1 MLQKGSAEIQSH
13 SGGTTMFRLP
23 TSPFAGR
30 LALLV
35 SLAVLSLVSPS
46 PLLAQNMASSASI
59 SGMVND
65 PQGARVAGASLTLSS
80 QDQGITR
87 KFTTTSTGTYSFSLL
102 PPATYTLKIAASG
115 FAPFEQ
121 DGVVLAVDQA
131 AELNPTLV
139 VGNASSQVVVSGETP
154 LLTTDTPD
162 VGDEITGKQ
171 MLEMPLNFR
180 SSLALVFLDSQ
191 NRWFDQGALG
201 NTVDTADQDYSLMAV
216 GGQIFAGNSFLL
228 DGSWNGMMAYNG
240 VMYVPSIDTVQ
251 EFKMSTNTFSAQ
263 YAMSEGNVISVVTK
277 GGTEQFHGDMYEF
290 LRNYALDANF
300 IFNKIAGAPRTATR
314 MNQFGATEGG
324 PLYIPGLMPRTHKT
338 FFFGGYE
345 GLRLGAVSQM
355 TSTVPDSTM
364 VAGNLSEFLGQPS
377 GTDAL
382 CRPINQG
389 QIYNPFTTRAVVATC
404 ATANNTVGQT
414 VEIRDP
420 VPGNNIA
427 GVSGLED
434 AAAKKIVTY
443 FPGPTNSNTQAQ
455 GLNFFADA
463 SVPTTSNEMTVRID
477 QNLTDNSRFYARYSR
492 KWEAKVQSA
501 ALFGA
506 SNPAGPGQTNPN
518 NRYNVASGYS
528 QVLSPTLTLS
538 VNFGYNRFV
547 EGNVGQGSGFDLTT
561 LGLPGS
567 LTAASPF
574 FPIVNVQGF
583 AELGNATTE
592 ATALDEGTIS
602 ADVVK
607 VKGNHTFTFGYM
619 GILSMVLGG
628 APIHTTFNYTSAF
641 SAGPNPSNPTSG
653 TGNAFGSF
661 LMGATSSGSTGIAQY
676 PALSKHYFGWYL
688 QDDWKATKSLT
699 LNLGLR
705 YDIQL
710 APTERHN
717 RQAYFMPNQVNP
729 ISSFASGG
737 PYYGQLVYNTP
748 GNRYFYQNSYTN
760 FSPRFGF
767 SYLAT
772 KKLVARGGG
781 ALFFP
786 DEWAGDPTM
795 PGYAQTTSMVSS
807 LNGGLNPSS
816 TLSNPFPQGILPVIG
831 SSQGG
836 LTDVGQNLST
846 SVFKRPSSYVEQWM
860 FGLEYSLTA
869 RDVIEADYVGSHAL
883 KFVVSGLNIN
893 QLPPADLALG
903 STALTA
909 ATTNPFFGLSP
920 VAGSGCGLA
929 GATVPSYQ
937 LMLPMPEF
945 CDTVTNA
952 KENVAFSFYDALDV
966 KYRHRLSNDLTIL
979 GTYTRGKALD
989 DTVGG
994 STFYAFYGQVVRNN
1008 YNLAQEKSV
1017 AYADQPNGAVVSY
1030 IYSLPVG
1037 RGNLIGQNW
1046 GRVTDGL
1053 FGGWQVAG
1061 DTSFREGLP
1070 MGISANLNP
1079 GSVYGGGQH
1088 ALVVGNPTVPGNVSA
1103 NSGCSG
1109 PTKLRNITHWYNPCA
1124 FEAAPAGTFGNAP
1137 RYFSNLRTAPYY
1149 DSDISLS
1156 KWTNLSDS
1164 LRMQFRAEFF
1174 NAFNHVN
1181 LGPSTNTTP
1190 GTGSVGSIIYADIAR
1205 QIQFA
1210 AKFYW

>member
-1 MLQKGSAEIQSH
+1 MVGNSS
-13 SGGTTMFRLP
+13 
-23 TSPFAGR
+23 SPFIGR
-30 LALLV
+30 LALL
-35 SLAVLSLVSPS
+35 LAFAVLALVYSSSSLS
-46 PLLAQNMASSASI
+46 AQNMASTASL
-59 SGMVND
+59 SGIVTD
-65 PQGARVAGASLTLSS
+65 PQGARVTGATLTLSS

-102 PPATYTLKIAASG
+102 PPATYTLKIAITG

-121 DGVVLAVDQA
+121 DGIVLAVDQA
-131 AELNPTLV
+131 AELNPILA
-139 VGNASSQVVVSGETP
+139 VGNASSQVVVSSEAP

-162 VGDEITGKQ
+162 IGDEITGKQ

-216 GGQIFAGNSFLL
+216 GGQVFAANSFLL
-228 DGSWNGMMAYNG
+228 DGSDNGMMAYNG

-290 LRNYALDANF
+290 LRNYALDANL
-300 IFNKIAGAPRTATR
+300 IFNKIAGAARTATR

-324 PLYIPGLMPRTHKT
+324 PLYIPGLMHRTHKT

-345 GLRLGAVSQM
+345 GLRLGAVSELQ
-355 TSTVPDSTM
+355 STVPDSSM
-364 VAGNLSEFLGQPS
+364 VAGNLSEFLGAQQ

-382 CRPINQG
+382 CRPIYSG
-389 QIYNPFTTRAVVATC
+389 QIYNPFTTRAVTATC

-420 VPGNNIA
+420 VPNNNIA
-427 GVSGLED
+427 AMAGLED

-443 FPGPTNSNTQAQ
+443 FPGSTNSNTVAA
-455 GLNFFADA
+455 GNNFFADA
-463 SVPTTSNEMTVRID
+463 SVPTTSNEMNVRID
-477 QNLTDNSRFYARYSR
+477 QNLTNNSRFYARYSR

-501 ALFGA
+501 PLFGA
-506 SNPAGPGQTNPN
+506 SDPAGPGQVNPN

-538 VNFGYNRFV
+538 ANFGYNRFV
-547 EGNVGQGSGFDLTT
+547 EGNVGQGAGFDLTT

-567 LTAASPF
+567 LTTASPF
-574 FPIVNVQGF
+574 FPIVAISGF
-583 AELGNATTE
+583 AELGNAITE

-607 VKGNHTFTFGYM
+607 VKGNHTFTFGNM
-619 GILSMVLGG
+619 EILSMVLGG
-628 APIHTTFNYTSAF
+628 APIHTTFNFTSAF
-641 SAGPNPSNPTSG
+641 SAGPNPSTPTSQ

-661 LMGATSSGSTGIAQY
+661 LMGAVAASGGGAPTASQTGFAQY

-688 QDDWKATKSLT
+688 QDDWKATKNLT
-699 LNLGLR
+699 LNLGIR

-717 RQAYFMPNQVNP
+717 RQAYFEPNQVNP
-729 ISSFASGG
+729 ISSFAGGG

-760 FSPRFGF
+760 FSPRLGF
-767 SYLAT
+767 SYMPT
-772 KKLVARGGG
+772 KKFVVRGGG

-795 PGYAQTTSMVSS
+795 PGYTQTTSLVSS

-816 TLSNPFPQGILPVIG
+816 TLSNPFPQGILPIIG
-831 SSQGG
+831 NTQGG

-860 FGLEYSLTA
+860 LGLEYSLTP
-869 RDVIEADYVGSHAL
+869 RDLIEADYVGSHAL

-893 QLPPADLALG
+893 QLPPAELALG
-903 STALTA
+903 SSALTA
-909 ATTNPFFGLSP
+909 AKTNPFFGLSP

-929 GATVPSYQ
+929 NATVPAYQ

-945 CDTVTNA
+945 CDSVTNA
-952 KENVAFSFYDALDV
+952 KDNIAFSFYDALDV
-966 KYRHRLSNDLTIL
+966 KYQHRLSNNLTIL

-994 STFYAFYGQVVRNN
+994 STFYAFYGETVRNN

-1030 IYSLPVG
+1030 IYLLPFG
-1037 RGNLIGQNW
+1037 RGKWIGSNW
-1046 GRVTDGL
+1046 GKGTDAA

-1070 MGISANLNP
+1070 MGISANLNA

-1088 ALVVGNPTVPGNVSA
+1088 ALVVGNPTVPGPVSA
-1103 NSGCSG
+1103 NPNCSA
-1109 PTKLRNITHWYNPCA
+1109 PTQLRNITHWYNPCA

-1137 RYFSNLRTAPYY
+1137 RYFSNLRTPPYY

-1181 LGPSTNTTP
+1181 LGPPTNTTP
-1190 GTGSVGSIIYADIAR
+1190 GTPSVGSIVYADIAR

>member
-1 MLQKGSAEIQSH
+1 VSK
-13 SGGTTMFRLP
+13 MFPSRFILH
-23 TSPFAGR
+23 
-30 LALLV
+30 
-35 SLAVLSLVSPS
+35 LAVMAGVAALFLVQLSN
-46 PLLAQNMASSASI
+46 PLFAQNRASTASI
-59 SGMVND
+59 SGTVSD
-65 PQGARVAGASLTLSS
+65 PQGARVTGAVLTLSS
-80 QDQGITR
+80 QDQGISR
-87 KFTTTSTGTYSFSLL
+87 AFTTTSTGTYSFSLL
-102 PPATYTLKIAASG
+102 PPATYTLKITVAG

-121 DGVVLAVDQA
+121 DGIVLAVGQA
-131 AELNPTLV
+131 VELNLSLT
-139 VGNASSQVVVSGETP
+139 VGNASQQVVVSSEAP

-162 VGDEITGKQ
+162 VGDEISGKQ

-180 SSLALVFLDSQ
+180 SSLALIFLDSQ

-216 GGQIFAGNSFLL
+216 GGQLFAANSFLL

-263 YAMSEGNVISVVTK
+263 YAMSQGNVISVVTK

-290 LRNYALDANF
+290 LRNYALDSNL

-314 MNQFGATEGG
+314 MNQFGVTEGG
-324 PLYIPGLMPRTHKT
+324 PLYIPGLMHRTRKT

-345 GLRLGAVSQM
+345 GLRLGAVSQL

-364 VAGNLSEFLGQPS
+364 VNGNLSEFLGAQT

-382 CRPINQG
+382 CRPILAG
-389 QIYNPFTTRAVVATC
+389 QIYNPFSTRSVIATC
-404 ATANNTVGQT
+404 ATANNAAGQT
-414 VEIRDP
+414 VQIRDP

-427 GVSGLED
+427 GVAGLED

-443 FPGPTNSNTQAQ
+443 FPGPTNSNTVRQ
-455 GLNFFADA
+455 GNNFFADA

-477 QNLTDNSRFYARYSR
+477 QHLTDNSSFYARYSR

-501 ALFGA
+501 PLFGA
-506 SNPAGPGQTNPN
+506 ANPAGPGQTNPN
-518 NRYNVASGYS
+518 NRYSVASGYS

-538 VNFGYNRFV
+538 INFGYNRWV

-567 LTAASPF
+567 LTKTSPF

-583 AELGNATTE
+583 VPLGNATTE

-602 ADVVK
+602 ADLVK
-607 VKGNHTFTFGYM
+607 VKGNHTLSFGTM
-619 GILSMVLGG
+619 EILSMVLGG
-628 APIHTTFNYTSAF
+628 APIHTTFNFTSAF
-641 SAGPNPSNPTSG
+641 SAGPDPQHATSG

-661 LMGATSSGSTGIAQY
+661 LMGASSSGTTGFAQY
-676 PALSKHYFGWYL
+676 PALSKHYFSGYL
-688 QDDWKATKSLT
+688 QDDWKATRSLT
-699 LNLGLR
+699 LNLGMR

-717 RQAYFMPNQVNP
+717 RMAYFMPNQVNP
-729 ISSFASGG
+729 ISSFAGGG
-737 PYYGQLVYNTP
+737 PYYGQLVFNTP

-767 SYLAT
+767 SYMAT

-786 DEWAGDPTM
+786 DQWAGDPTM
-795 PGYAQTTSMVSS
+795 PGYTQVTSLVSS

-831 SSQGG
+831 SAQGG
-836 LTDVGQNLST
+836 LTSVGQTLTT

-860 FGLEYSLTA
+860 FGLEYSLTP

-883 KFVVSGLNIN
+883 KFVTLGLNIN
-893 QLPPADLALG
+893 QLPPQNLGLG
-903 STALTA
+903 SSALTA
-909 ATTNPFFGLSP
+909 QVANPFSGLAP
-920 VAGSGCGLA
+920 VTGSSCGLA
-929 GATVPSYQ
+929 GATVPAFQ
-937 LMLPMPEF
+937 LMLPMPQF
-945 CDTVTNA
+945 CDNVQNA
-952 KENVAFSFYDALDV
+952 KANAAFAFYDALDV
-966 KYRHRLSNDLTIL
+966 KYQHRLSNDLTIL

-989 DTVGG
+989 DTIGG
-994 STFYAFYGQVVRNN
+994 SGFYAFYGEVVRNN

-1017 AYADQPNGAVVSY
+1017 AYADQPTGAVVSY
-1030 IYSLPVG
+1030 IYGLPVG
-1037 RGNLIGQNW
+1037 TGKTIGSNW
-1046 GRVTDGL
+1046 GKKTNAA

-1070 MGISANLNP
+1070 IGISANLNAS
-1079 GSVYGGGQH
+1079 SVYGGAQH
-1088 ALVVGNPTVPGNVSA
+1088 AVVVGNPNVPGPIAA
-1103 NSGCSG
+1103 NSNCNA
-1109 PTKLRNITHWYNPCA
+1109 PTQLRNITHWYNPCA
-1124 FEAAPAGTFGNAP
+1124 FVAAPAGTFGNAP
-1137 RYFSNLRTAPYY
+1137 RYFSNLRTPPYY

-1156 KWTNLSDS
+1156 KWTNIGDS
-1164 LRMQFRAEFF
+1164 VRMQFRAEFF

-1181 LGPSTNTTP
+1181 LGPPTSTTP
-1190 GTGSVGSIIYADIAR
+1190 GTASAGSIVFADIPR

>member
-1 MLQKGSAEIQSH
+1 MRRLFSIPFVLQA
-13 SGGTTMFRLP
+13 
-23 TSPFAGR
+23 
-30 LALLV
+30 ALL
-35 SLAVLSLVSPS
+35 LGALSFLVQLSSP
-46 PLLAQNMASSASI
+46 AFGQNMASAASV
-59 SGMVND
+59 SGTVTD
-65 PQGARVAGASLTLSS
+65 LQGGRVSNAALTLTNTERA
-80 QDQGITR
+80 ITR
-87 KFTTTSTGTYSFSLL
+87 TFTTDASGTFSFSLL
-102 PPATYTLKIAASG
+102 PAATYSLQVVAPG
-115 FAPFEQ
+115 FAELQ
-121 DGVVLAVDQA
+121 QNGIVLDVGQA
-131 AELNPTLV
+131 AVLNLSLRVAT
-139 VGNASSQVVVSGETP
+139 ASEKVVVSGEAP

-162 VGDEITGKQ
+162 IGDEVSGKQ

-180 SSLALVFLDSQ
+180 SSLALIFLDSQ

-201 NTVDTADQDYSLMAV
+201 NSVDTADQDYSLMAV
-216 GGQIFAGNSFLL
+216 GGQLFGANSFLL

-263 YAMSEGNVISVVTK
+263 YAMSEGNAISVVTK

-290 LRNYALDANF
+290 LRNYALDANL
-300 IFNKIAGAPRTATR
+300 IFNKIAGAPRTPTR

-324 PLYIPGLMPRTHKT
+324 PLYIPGLMHRTHKT

-345 GLRLGAVSQM
+345 GLRLGAVSQL
-355 TSTVPDSTM
+355 TSTVPDTAMAS
-364 VAGNLSEFLGQPS
+364 GNLSEFLGPQLTGAS

-382 CRPINQG
+382 CRPVYQG
-389 QIYNPFTTRAVVATC
+389 QIYNPFTTRSVVSTCSTATS
-404 ATANNTVGQT
+404 TAGQT

-427 GVSGLED
+427 AVTGLED
-434 AAAKKIVTY
+434 AAAKKIVSY
-443 FPGPTNSNTQAQ
+443 FPGATNSNSVAT
-455 GLNFFADA
+455 GNNFFADA

-501 ALFGA
+501 PLFGA

-538 VNFGYNRFV
+538 TNFGYNRFV

-567 LTAASPF
+567 LTTASPF
-574 FPIVNVQGF
+574 FPIVNISGF

-607 VKGNHTFTFGYM
+607 VKGNHSFSFGFM

-628 APIHTTFNYTSAF
+628 APIHTTFNFTSAF
-641 SAGPNPSNPTSG
+641 SAGPNPQTPTSG
-653 TGNAFGSF
+653 TTAGDAFASF
-661 LMGATSSGSTGIAQY
+661 LMGAVAPSGSAGNSATGVAQY
-676 PALSKHYFGWYL
+676 PALSKHYLGWYL
-688 QDDWKATKSLT
+688 QDDWKAMKNLT
-699 LNLGLR
+699 LNFGIR

-729 ISSFASGG
+729 ISSFATGG
-737 PYYGQLVYNTP
+737 PYYGQLVYNTS

-767 SYLAT
+767 AYQPTKQLA
-772 KKLVARGGG
+772 VRGGA

-795 PGYAQTTSMVSS
+795 PGYAQTTTLVSS

-816 TLSNPFPQGILPVIG
+816 TLSNPFPQGILPIIG
-831 SSQGG
+831 NTEGG
-836 LTDVGQNLST
+836 LTDVGQTVST

-860 FGLEYSLTA
+860 LGLEYSLSP

-883 KFVVSGLNIN
+883 KFVVSGLNLN

-909 ATTNPFFGLSP
+909 QVPNPFYNLAP

-929 GATVPSYQ
+929 NATVPAYQ
-937 LMLPMPEF
+937 FMLPMPEF
-945 CDTVTNA
+945 CDSVTKA
-952 KENVAFSFYDALDV
+952 KDNTAFAFYDALDV
-966 KYRHRLSNDLTIL
+966 KYQHRLSNDLTIL

-989 DTVGG
+989 DTIGG
-994 STFYAFYGQVVRNN
+994 STFYAFYGETVRNN
-1008 YNLAQEKSV
+1008 YDLAQEKSV

-1030 IYSLPVG
+1030 IYSLPLG
-1037 RGNLIGQNW
+1037 RGKLIGSNW
-1046 GRVTDGL
+1046 GKGTEAA

-1079 GSVYGGGQH
+1079 GSVYGGAQH
-1088 ALVVGNPTVPGNVSA
+1088 ALVVGNPKVPGPVSA
-1103 NSGCSG
+1103 NSNCNA

-1137 RYFSNLRTAPYY
+1137 RYFSNVRTPPYY

-1181 LGPSTNTTP
+1181 LGPPTSTTP
-1190 GTGSVGSIIYADIAR
+1190 GTGSAGSIVYADIAR
-1205 QIQFA
+1205 QIQVA

>member
-1 MLQKGSAEIQSH
+1 VRNFSSSRSVLH
-13 SGGTTMFRLP
+13 V
-23 TSPFAGR
+23 
-30 LALLV
+30 ALLLGAV
-35 SLAVLSLVSPS
+35 ALLAQLPSLLV
-46 PLLAQNMASSASI
+46 AQNMASATSI
-59 SGMVND
+59 SGIVTD
-65 PQGARVAGASLTLSS
+65 PQGSRVANASLTLSN
-80 QDQGITR
+80 QERAITR
-87 KFTTTSTGTYSFSLL
+87 IFKTDATGTFSFSLL
-102 PPATYTLKIAASG
+102 PAATYSLKIDATG
-115 FAPFEQ
+115 FAELQ
-121 DGVVLAVDQA
+121 QNGIVLAVGQSV
-131 AELNPTLV
+131 ELNPSLSLAT
-139 VGNASSQVVVSGETP
+139 ASEKVVVSSEAP

-162 VGDEITGKQ
+162 IGDEVSGKQ

-180 SSLALVFLDSQ
+180 SSLALIFLDSQ

-201 NTVDTADQDYSLMAV
+201 NSVDTADQDYSLMAV
-216 GGQIFAGNSFLL
+216 GGQLFGANSFLL

-263 YAMSEGNVISVVTK
+263 YAMSEGNAISVVTK
-277 GGTEQFHGDMYEF
+277 GGTEQFHGDTYEF
-290 LRNYALDANF
+290 LRNYALDSNL

-324 PLYIPGLMPRTHKT
+324 PLYIPGLMHRTHKM

-345 GLRLGAVSQM
+345 GLRLGAVSQL
-355 TSTVPDSTM
+355 TSTVPDSGM
-364 VAGNLSEFLGQPS
+364 VAGNLSEFLGAQLPGAS

-382 CRPINQG
+382 CRPVYQG
-389 QIYNPFTTRAVVATC
+389 QIYNPFSTRSVVSTC
-404 ATANNTVGQT
+404 STANSTAGQT

-427 GVSGLED
+427 AVAGLED

-443 FPGPTNSNTQAQ
+443 FPSPSNSNSPVQ
-455 GLNFFADA
+455 GNNFFADA
-463 SVPTTSNEMTVRID
+463 SVPTTSNEMSVRID
-477 QNLTDNSRFYARYSR
+477 QNLTENSRFYARYSR

-501 ALFGA
+501 PLFGA

-538 VNFGYNRFV
+538 LNFGYNRFV
-547 EGNVGQGSGFDLTT
+547 EGNVGQGSGFQLQT
-561 LGLPGS
+561 LGLPAS
-567 LTAASPF
+567 LTTASPF
-574 FPIVNVQGF
+574 FPIVNVSGF

-607 VKGNHTFTFGYM
+607 VKGNHTFSFGYM

-628 APIHTTFNYTSAF
+628 APIHTTFNFTSAF

-653 TGNAFGSF
+653 TGNAFASF
-661 LMGATSSGSTGIAQY
+661 LMGSVGANSSTGVAQY

-688 QDDWKATKSLT
+688 QDDWKATKNLT
-699 LNLGLR
+699 LNLGVR

-717 RQAYFMPNQVNP
+717 RQAYFVPNQVNP

-760 FSPRFGF
+760 FSPRLGF
-767 SYLAT
+767 SYMAT
-772 KKLVARGGG
+772 KKLAARGGF

-795 PGYAQTTSMVSS
+795 PGYAQTTTLVSS

-816 TLSNPFPQGILPVIG
+816 TLSNPFPQGILPIIG
-831 SSQGG
+831 NTQGG
-836 LTDVGQNLST
+836 LTDVGQTLST

-860 FGLEYSLTA
+860 FGLEYSLTP

-883 KFVVSGLNIN
+883 KFVISGLNLN
-893 QLPPADLALG
+893 QLPPGDLALG
-903 STALTA
+903 SSALTA
-909 ATTNPFFGLSP
+909 AVPNPFFGLGP

-929 GATVPSYQ
+929 GATVPAYQ

-945 CDTVTNA
+945 CDSVTNA
-952 KENVAFSFYDALDV
+952 KDNTAFAFYDALDV
-966 KYRHRLSNDLTIL
+966 KYQHRLSNDLTIM
-979 GTYTRGKALD
+979 GTYTHAKALD
-989 DTVGG
+989 DTIGG
-994 STFYAFYGQVVRNN
+994 STFYAFYGETVRNN

-1017 AYADQPNGAVVSY
+1017 AYADTPNAAVVSY

-1037 RGNLIGQNW
+1037 RGKLIGSNW
-1046 GRVTDGL
+1046 GKKTDAA

-1061 DTSFREGLP
+1061 DTTFDEGEP

-1088 ALVVGNPTVPGNVSA
+1088 ALVVGNPTVPGPVAANPSCSA
-1103 NSGCSG
+1103 

-1137 RYFSNLRTAPYY
+1137 RYFSNLRRPPYY

-1181 LGPSTNTTP
+1181 LGPPTNTTP
-1190 GTGSVGSIIYADIAR
+1190 GTGSAGSIVYADIAR

>member
-1 MLQKGSAEIQSH
+1 MHRFFPSRPVLH
-13 SGGTTMFRLP
+13 V
-23 TSPFAGR
+23 
-30 LALLV
+30 ALLFV
-35 SLAVLSLVSPS
+35 AAAFLAQLTH
-46 PLLAQNMASSASI
+46 PLFSQNMASTASV
-59 SGMVND
+59 SGIVTD
-65 PQGARVAGASLTLSS
+65 PQGARVTGAALTLSS

-102 PPATYTLKIAASG
+102 PPATYTLKIVVSG

-121 DGVVLAVDQA
+121 DGIVLAVDQA
-131 AELNPTLV
+131 VELNPTLT
-139 VGNASSQVVVSGETP
+139 VGSATSQVVVSSEAP

-162 VGDEITGKQ
+162 LGDEVTGKQ

-201 NTVDTADQDYSLMAV
+201 NTTDTADQDYSLMAV
-216 GGQIFAGNSFLL
+216 GGQLFASNSFLL
-228 DGSWNGMMAYNG
+228 DGTWNGMIAYNG

-290 LRNYALDANF
+290 LRNYALDANL
-300 IFNKIAGAPRTATR
+300 IFNKISNQPRPATR

-324 PLYIPGLMPRTHKT
+324 PLYIPGLMHRSHKM

-345 GLRLGAVSQM
+345 GLRLGAVSSLN
-355 TSTVPDSTM
+355 TTVPTSGM
-364 VAGNLSEFLGQPS
+364 VAGNLSPFLGAQLS
-377 GTDAL
+377 GSSGIDAL
-382 CRPINQG
+382 CRPIYAG
-389 QIYNPFTTRAVVATC
+389 QIYNPFSTRSVVATC
-404 ATANNTVGQT
+404 ATANNTAGQT
-414 VEIRDP
+414 VQIRDP

-427 GVSGLED
+427 AVSGLED
-434 AAAKKIVTY
+434 PVAKAMVAY
-443 FPGPTNSNTQAQ
+443 FPAPTNSS
-455 GLNFFADA
+455 LSSNFFADA
-463 SVPTTSNEMTVRID
+463 SVPTTSNEMNVRID
-477 QNLTDNSRFYARYSR
+477 QHPTDSSSFYARYSR
-492 KWEAKVQSA
+492 KWEQKAASA
-501 ALFGA
+501 PFFGA
-506 SNPAGPGQTNPN
+506 SNPAGPGQVNPN
-518 NRYNVASGYS
+518 NRYSVASGYS

-538 VNFGYNRFV
+538 VNFGYNRWV
-547 EGNVGQGSGFDLTT
+547 EGNVGQGAGFDVTK

-567 LTAASPF
+567 LTTASPF
-574 FPIVNVQGF
+574 FPLVNISGYVS
-583 AELGNATTE
+583 LGNATTE

-619 GILSMVLGG
+619 GILGMVLGG
-628 APIHTTFNYTSAF
+628 APAHTTFGFTSAF
-641 SAGPNPSNPTSG
+641 SAGPNPQSPTAG

-661 LMGATSSGSTGIAQY
+661 LMGAAASGSTGIYQY
-676 PALSKHYFGWYL
+676 PALSKHYSGWYL

-699 LNLGLR
+699 LNLGMR
-705 YDIQL
+705 YDFQL

-717 RQAYFMPNQVNP
+717 RQAYFQPNQVNP

-737 PYYGQLVYNTP
+737 PYYGQLVYNSP
-748 GNRYFYQNSYTN
+748 GNRGFYQNSFTN

-767 SYLAT
+767 SYMAT
-772 KKLVARGGG
+772 KKLVVRGGG

-795 PGYAQTTSMVSS
+795 PGYAQTTSLVSS

-816 TLSNPFPQGILPVIG
+816 TLSNPFPQGILPDIG
-831 SSQGG
+831 NTQGG

-846 SVFKRPSSYVEQWM
+846 GFFPRPMSYVEQWM
-860 FGLEYSLTA
+860 FGLQYSLTP
-869 RDVIEADYVGSHAL
+869 RDMIEADYVGSHAL
-883 KFVVSGLNIN
+883 KFVISGLNVN

-903 STALTA
+903 SSALTA
-909 ATTNPFFGLSP
+909 ATTNPFFGLGP
-920 VAGSGCGLA
+920 VQGSGCGLA
-929 GATVPSYQ
+929 GATVPAFQ

-952 KENVAFSFYDALDV
+952 KDDIAFSFYDALNV
-966 KYRHRLSNDLTIL
+966 KYQHRLSNNLTIL

-989 DTVGG
+989 DTIGG
-994 STFYAFYGQVVRNN
+994 SAFEVFYSEVVRNN

-1017 AYADQPNGAVVSY
+1017 AYADTPNAAVVSY

-1037 RGNLIGQNW
+1037 RGKSIGQNW
-1046 GRVTDGL
+1046 GKKTDAA

-1061 DTSFREGLP
+1061 DTTFDEGEP
-1070 MGISANLNP
+1070 MGINGNLNSA
-1079 GSVYGGGQH
+1079 SVYGGGQH
-1088 ALVVGNPTVPGNVSA
+1088 AVVVGNPTVPGPVSA
-1103 NSGCSG
+1103 NPTCTA
-1109 PTKLRNITHWYNPCA
+1109 PTKLRNITDWYNPCA
-1124 FEAAPAGTFGNAP
+1124 FEAAAPGTFGNAP
-1137 RYFSNLRTAPYY
+1137 RYFSNLRRPPYY

-1156 KWTNLSDS
+1156 KWTNLTDS

-1181 LGPSTNTTP
+1181 LGPPTNVTV
-1190 GTGSVGSIIYADIAR
+1190 GTGSAGSIVYADIAR

>member
-1 MLQKGSAEIQSH
+1 MVR
-13 SGGTTMFRLP
+13 RLIR
-23 TSPFAGR
+23 SPFTGR
-30 LALLV
+30 FPLFLGVAALFVAYGL
-35 SLAVLSLVSPS
+35 S
-46 PLLAQNMASSASI
+46 PLAGQNLASTASV
-59 SGMVND
+59 SGIVTD

-80 QDQGITR
+80 QDQAITR
-87 KFTTTSTGTYSFSLL
+87 QFTTTSTGTYAFSLL
-102 PPATYTLKIAASG
+102 PPATYTLKIVVSG
-115 FAPFEQ
+115 FTPFEQ
-121 DGVVLAVDQA
+121 DGIVLAVGQA
-131 AELNPTLV
+131 AELNPTLT
-139 VGNASSQVVVSGETP
+139 VGNTSQQVVVSGEAP

-162 VGDEITGKQ
+162 VGDEVSGKQ

-216 GGQIFAGNSFLL
+216 GGQLFAANSFLL

-277 GGTEQFHGDMYEF
+277 GGTEQFHGDLYEF
-290 LRNYALDANF
+290 LRNYALDSNF
-300 IFNKIAGAPRTATR
+300 IFNKIAGVARTPTR

-324 PLYIPGLMPRTHKT
+324 PLYIPGLMHRTHKT

-345 GLRLGAVSQM
+345 GLRLGAVSQL
-355 TSTVPDSTM
+355 TSTVPDSGM
-364 VAGNLSEFLGQPS
+364 VAGNLSEYLGALLPNL
-377 GTDAL
+377 DAL
-382 CRPINQG
+382 CRPIYTG
-389 QIYNPFTTRAVVATC
+389 QIYNPFSTRSVVATC

-420 VPGNNIA
+420 VPNNNIA

-434 AAAKKIVTY
+434 PAAKDIVTY
-443 FPGPTNSNTQAQ
+443 FPGPTNSKTPAQ
-455 GLNFFADA
+455 GNNFFADA
-463 SVPTTSNEMTVRID
+463 SVPTTSNEMNVRID
-477 QNLTDNSRFYARYSR
+477 QILTDNSRFYARYSR

-501 ALFGA
+501 PLFGA

-538 VNFGYNRFV
+538 LNFGYNRFV
-547 EGNVGQGSGFDLTT
+547 EGNVGQGAGFDLTK

-567 LTAASPF
+567 LTTASPF
-574 FPIVNVQGF
+574 FPIVNISGF

-607 VKGNHTFTFGYM
+607 VKGNHTFSFGYM

-628 APIHTTFNYTSAF
+628 APVHTTFNFTSAF
-641 SAGPNPSNPTSG
+641 SAGPNPSNPTPG

-661 LMGATSSGSTGIAQY
+661 LMGAVAPSGGAPSSSSTGVAQY

-688 QDDWKATKSLT
+688 QDDWKATKNLT
-699 LNLGLR
+699 LNLGMR

-717 RQAYFMPNQVNP
+717 RQAYFLPNQVNP
-729 ISSFASGG
+729 ISSFAGGG

-760 FSPRFGF
+760 FSPRLGF
-767 SYLAT
+767 SYMAAR
-772 KKLVARGGG
+772 KLVARGGF

-786 DEWAGDPTM
+786 DEWAGDPTE
-795 PGYAQTTSMVSS
+795 PGYAQTTNLVSS

-831 SSQGG
+831 NTQGG

-860 FGLEYSLTA
+860 FGLEYSLTP

-883 KFVVSGLNIN
+883 KFVISGLNLN

-903 STALTA
+903 SSALTA
-909 ATTNPFFGLSP
+909 AATNPFAGLSP
-920 VAGSGCGLA
+920 VTGSSCGLA
-929 GATVPSYQ
+929 GATVPAYQ
-937 LMLPMPEF
+937 LMLPMPEY
-945 CDTVTNA
+945 CDNVTNA
-952 KENVAFSFYDALDV
+952 KDNTAFSFYDALDV
-966 KYRHRLSNDLTIL
+966 KYQHRLSNDLTIL

-994 STFYAFYGQVVRNN
+994 SSFEVFYSEIVRNN

-1017 AYADQPNGAVVSY
+1017 AYADTPNAAVVSY

-1037 RGNLIGQNW
+1037 RGKLIGQNW
-1046 GRVTDGL
+1046 GKKTDEAL
-1053 FGGWQVAG
+1053 GGWQVAG
-1061 DTSFREGLP
+1061 DTTFDEGMP
-1070 MGISANLNP
+1070 MGISANLNS

-1088 ALVVGNPTVPGNVSA
+1088 AMVVGNPTVPGPVAA
-1103 NSGCSG
+1103 NPNCNAPS
-1109 PTKLRNITHWYNPCA
+1109 TLRNITHWYNPCA
-1124 FEAAPAGTFGNAP
+1124 FEAAPAGVFGNAP
-1137 RYFSNLRTAPYY
+1137 RYFSNLRRPHYY

-1164 LRMQFRAEFF
+1164 VRMQFRAEFF

-1181 LGPSTNTTP
+1181 LGPPTNTTP
-1190 GTGSVGSIIYADIAR
+1190 GTASVGSIVYADIAR

-1210 AKFYW
+1210 LKVYW

>member
-1 MLQKGSAEIQSH
+1 MRMLVPSRLILRIALML
-13 SGGTTMFRLP
+13 GG
-23 TSPFAGR
+23 
-30 LALLV
+30 V
-35 SLAVLSLVSPS
+35 VL
-46 PLLAQNMASSASI
+46 LLAQLTSPLVAQNMTSATSI
-59 SGMVND
+59 SGTVTD
-65 PQGARVAGASLTLSS
+65 PQGNRVPNATLSLS
-80 QDQGITR
+80 NQGLGITR
-87 KFTTTSTGTYSFSLL
+87 TFKTDATGAFSFNLLPAATYS
-102 PPATYTLKIAASG
+102 LKIDAAG
-115 FAPFEQ
+115 FAELQ
-121 DGVVLAVDQA
+121 QNGIVLAVGQSVV
-131 AELNPTLV
+131 LNPSLSVAT
-139 VGNASSQVVVSGETP
+139 ASEKVVVSSEAP

-162 VGDEITGKQ
+162 IGDEVSGKQ

-201 NTVDTADQDYSLMAV
+201 NSVDTADQDYSLMSV
-216 GGQIFAGNSFLL
+216 GGQFFGANSFLL

-263 YAMSEGNVISVVTK
+263 YAMSDGNVISVVTK
-277 GGTEQFHGDMYEF
+277 GGTDEFHGDMYEF
-290 LRNYALDANF
+290 LRNYALDANL
-300 IFNKIAGAPRTATR
+300 IFNKNAGAPRTPTR

-324 PLYIPGLMPRTHKT
+324 PLYIPGLMHRTNKT
-338 FFFGGYE
+338 FFFAGYE
-345 GLRLGAVSQM
+345 GLRLGAVSQL
-355 TSTVPDSTM
+355 TSTVPDTAM
-364 VAGNLSEFLGQPS
+364 AGGNLSEFLGAQLS
-377 GTDAL
+377 GSAGTDAL
-382 CRPINQG
+382 CRPVYAG
-389 QIYNPFTTRAVVATC
+389 QIYNPFTTRAVTATC
-404 ATANNTVGQT
+404 ATANNTAGQT

-427 GVSGLED
+427 AVTGLED
-434 AAAKKIVTY
+434 PAAKKIAAY
-443 FPGPTNSNTQAQ
+443 FPGPTNSNTVA
-455 GLNFFADA
+455 GGNNFFADA
-463 SVPTTSNEMTVRID
+463 SVPTTSNEMTIRID
-477 QNLTDNSRFYARYSR
+477 RNLTENSRFYARFSR

-501 ALFGA
+501 PLFGA

-518 NRYNVASGYS
+518 NRYSVASGYS

-538 VNFGYNRFV
+538 VNFGYNRWV
-547 EGNVGQGSGFDLTT
+547 EGNVGQGSGFDLTK

-567 LTAASPF
+567 LTTASPF
-574 FPIVNVQGF
+574 FPIVNVSGF
-583 AELGNATTE
+583 ATLGNASTE
-592 ATALDEGTIS
+592 STALDEGTIS
-602 ADVVK
+602 ADLVK
-607 VKGNHTFTFGYM
+607 VKGNHTFSFGYM
-619 GILSMVLGG
+619 GILGMVLGG
-628 APIHTTFNYTSAF
+628 FPIHTTFNFTSAF
-641 SAGPNPSNPTSG
+641 SAGPDPAHTTSG

-661 LMGATSSGSTGIAQY
+661 LMGASSGGSTGIAQY

-688 QDDWKATKSLT
+688 QDDWKATRNLT
-699 LNLGLR
+699 LNLGIR

-767 SYLAT
+767 SYQPT
-772 KKLVARGGG
+772 KKLAVRGGA

-795 PGYAQTTSMVSS
+795 PGYAQTTTLVTS

-816 TLSNPFPQGILPVIG
+816 TLSNPFPQGILPIIG
-831 SSQGG
+831 NTQGG
-836 LTDVGQNLST
+836 LTDVGQTLST

-860 FGLEYSLTA
+860 FGLEYSLTP
-869 RDVIEADYVGSHAL
+869 RDMIEADYVGSHAL

-903 STALTA
+903 SSALTA
-909 ATTNPFFGLSP
+909 AVTNPFYKLP
-920 VAGSGCGLA
+920 PMTGSGCGLA
-929 GATVPSYQ
+929 NATVPAYQ
-937 LMLPMPEF
+937 MMLPMPEF
-945 CDTVTNA
+945 CDGVTNA
-952 KENVAFSFYDALDV
+952 KDNAAFAFYDALDV
-966 KYRHRLSNDLTIL
+966 KYQHRLSNDLTIM
-979 GTYTRGKALD
+979 GTYTRAKALD
-989 DTVGG
+989 DTIGG
-994 STFYAFYGQVVRNN
+994 STFFAFYGETVRNN

-1017 AYADQPNGAVVSY
+1017 AYADTPNAAVVSY
-1030 IYSLPVG
+1030 IYSLP
-1037 RGNLIGQNW
+1037 IGTGKWIGSNW
-1046 GRVTDGL
+1046 GKGANAA

-1061 DTSFREGLP
+1061 DTTFDEGEP
-1070 MGISANLNP
+1070 IGISANLNAA
-1079 GSVYGGGQH
+1079 SVYGGGQH
-1088 ALVVGNPTVPGNVSA
+1088 ALVVGNPNQPGQIAA
-1103 NSGCSG
+1103 NPNCVG

-1124 FEAAPAGTFGNAP
+1124 FEPAPAGTFGNAP
-1137 RYFSNLRTAPYY
+1137 RYFSNLRRPPYY

-1181 LGPSTNTTP
+1181 LGPPTSTTP
-1190 GTGSVGSIIYADIAR
+1190 GTPSAGSIVFADIAR
-1205 QIQFA
+1205 QIQVA

>member
-1 MLQKGSAEIQSH
+1 MVRRFFEFRSVQRIALFLGVFVLVVSQSSSAL
-13 SGGTTMFRLP
+13 F
-23 TSPFAGR
+23 
-30 LALLV
+30 
-35 SLAVLSLVSPS
+35 
-46 PLLAQNMASSASI
+46 AQNMTSAASV
-59 SGMVND
+59 SGIVTD
-65 PQGARVAGASLTLSS
+65 PQGARVANAVLTLNN
-80 QDQGITR
+80 QERAITR
-87 KFTTTSTGTYSFSLL
+87 TFKTDSSGTFSFSLL
-102 PPATYTLKIAASG
+102 PAATYSLKIAAPG
-115 FAPFEQ
+115 FATFEQ
-121 DGVVLAVDQA
+121 PGVVLEVGQA
-131 AELNPTLV
+131 AELNLTLS
-139 VGNASSQVVVSGETP
+139 VGTASEKVIVSDEAP

-162 VGDEITGKQ
+162 VGDEVSGKQ

-201 NTVDTADQDYSLMAV
+201 NSVDTADQDYSLMAV
-216 GGQIFAGNSFLL
+216 GGQLFGANSFLL

-251 EFKMSTNTFSAQ
+251 EFKMTTNTFSAQ
-263 YAMSEGNVISVVTK
+263 YAMSEGNAISVITK
-277 GGTEQFHGDMYEF
+277 GGTEQFHGDAYEF
-290 LRNYALDANF
+290 LRNYALDANL
-300 IFNKIAGAPRTATR
+300 IFNKIAGASRTATR

-324 PLYIPGLMPRTHKT
+324 PLYIPGLMHRTHKT

-345 GLRLGAVSQM
+345 GLRLGAVSQL
-355 TSTVPDSTM
+355 TATVPDSSM
-364 VAGNLSEFLGQPS
+364 VSGNLSEFLGAQS

-382 CRPINQG
+382 CRPIFAG
-389 QIYNPFTTRAVVATC
+389 QIYNPFTTRAVTATC

-414 VEIRDP
+414 VQIRDP

-427 GVSGLED
+427 AVAGLED

-443 FPGPTNSNTQAQ
+443 FPGPTNSNTIAA
-455 GLNFFADA
+455 GSNFFADA

-501 ALFGA
+501 PLFGA

-538 VNFGYNRFV
+538 INFGYNRFV
-547 EGNVGQGSGFDLTT
+547 EGNVGQGAGFDLTT

-567 LTAASPF
+567 LTTASPF
-574 FPIVNVQGF
+574 FPIVAISGF
-583 AELGNATTE
+583 TELGNATTE

-607 VKGNHTFTFGYM
+607 MKGRHTFTFGTM
-619 GILSMVLGG
+619 EILGMVLGG
-628 APIHTTFNYTSAF
+628 APIHTTFNFTSAF
-641 SAGPNPSNPTSG
+641 SAGPNPSTPTTG

-661 LMGATSSGSTGIAQY
+661 LMGAVAPSGGGAPTGSQTGFAQY

-688 QDDWKATKSLT
+688 QDDWKATKNLT
-699 LNLGLR
+699 LNLGIR

-717 RQAYFMPNQVNP
+717 RQAYFLPGQVNP
-729 ISSFASGG
+729 ISSFAGGG

-760 FSPRFGF
+760 FSPRLGF
-767 SYLAT
+767 SYMAT

-795 PGYAQTTSMVSS
+795 PGYTQTTSLVTS

-816 TLSNPFPQGILPVIG
+816 TLSNPYPQGILPVIG
-831 SSQGG
+831 SAQGG
-836 LTDVGQNLST
+836 LTDVGQTLAT

-860 FGLEYSLTA
+860 FGLEYSLTPK
-869 RDVIEADYVGSHAL
+869 DVIEADYVGSHAL
-883 KFVVSGLNIN
+883 KFVVSSLNLN

-909 ATTNPFFGLSP
+909 ATTNPFVGLGP
-920 VAGSGCGLA
+920 VQGSSCGLA
-929 GATVPSYQ
+929 GSTVPAFQ

-945 CDTVTNA
+945 CDSVTNA
-952 KENVAFSFYDALDV
+952 KDNVAFAFYDALDV

-989 DTVGG
+989 DSIGG
-994 STFYAFYGQVVRNN
+994 STFYAFYGEVVRNN

-1030 IYSLPVG
+1030 IYLLPVG
-1037 RGNLIGQNW
+1037 RGKLIGSNW
-1046 GRVTDGL
+1046 GKGADAA

-1070 MGISANLNP
+1070 MGISANLNS
-1079 GSVYGGGQH
+1079 GSVYGGAQH
-1088 ALVVGNPTVPGNVSA
+1088 AVVVGNPNTPGTIA
-1103 NSGCSG
+1103 GCNG
-1109 PTKLRNITHWYNPCA
+1109 PTVLRNITHWYNPCA
-1124 FEAAPAGTFGNAP
+1124 FQAAPAGTFGNAP
-1137 RYFSNLRTAPYY
+1137 RYFSNLRTPPYY
-1149 DSDISLS
+1149 DTDISLS

-1174 NAFNHVN
+1174 NTFNHVN
-1181 LGPSTNTTP
+1181 LGPPTNTTP
-1190 GTGSVGSIIYADIAR
+1190 GTPSAGSIVYADIAR

>member
-1 MLQKGSAEIQSH
+1 VCTLFPLRCILRVALILGVAVFLSVP
-13 SGGTTMFRLP
+13 MF
-23 TSPFAGR
+23 
-30 LALLV
+30 
-35 SLAVLSLVSPS
+35 S
-46 PLLAQNMASSASI
+46 PLLAQNMTSTASI
-59 SGMVND
+59 SGILTD
-65 PQGARVAGASLTLSS
+65 PQGARVNNATLTLSNQERNLS
-80 QDQGITR
+80 RT
-87 KFTTTSTGTYSFSLL
+87 FTTDTSGNFSFSLL
-102 PPATYTLKIAASG
+102 PAATYSLKINAPG
-115 FAPFEQ
+115 FAELQ
-121 DGVVLAVDQA
+121 QNGVVLGVGQAV
-131 AELNPTLV
+131 ELNLSLTV
-139 VGNASSQVVVSGETP
+139 ATASEKVVVSGEAP

-162 VGDEITGKQ
+162 VGDEISGTQ

-216 GGQIFAGNSFLL
+216 GGQLFAGNTFLL

-290 LRNYALDANF
+290 LRNYALDANL
-300 IFNKIAGAPRTATR
+300 IFNKIAGAPRTPTR

-324 PLYIPGLMPRTHKT
+324 PLYIPGLMHRTHKT

-345 GLRLGAVSQM
+345 GLRLGAVSELK
-355 TSTVPDSTM
+355 STVPDTAM
-364 VAGNLSEFLGQPS
+364 AGGNLSEFLGAQLP

-382 CRPINQG
+382 CRPIYSG
-389 QIYNPFTTRAVVATC
+389 EIYNPFTTRQVVSTC
-404 ATANNTVGQT
+404 STANSAAGQT

-420 VPGNNIA
+420 VPNNNIA
-427 GVSGLED
+427 AVAGLED
-434 AAAKKIVTY
+434 QAASKIVTY
-443 FPGPTNSNTQAQ
+443 FPGPTNSSPVSQ
-455 GLNFFADA
+455 GNNFFAFA
-463 SVPTTSNEMTVRID
+463 SVPTTSNEMNVRID
-477 QNLTDNSRFYARYSR
+477 QVLTANSRFYARYSR

-501 ALFGA
+501 PLFGA
-506 SNPAGPGQTNPN
+506 SDPAGPGQTNPN
-518 NRYNVASGYS
+518 NRYSVASGYS

-538 VNFGYNRFV
+538 ANFGYNRWV
-547 EGNVGQGSGFDLTT
+547 EGNVGQGAGFDLTT

-567 LTAASPF
+567 LTTASPF
-574 FPIVNVQGF
+574 FPIVNISGF

-592 ATALDEGTIS
+592 ATALDEGTVS
-602 ADVVK
+602 VDLVK
-607 VKGNHTFTFGYM
+607 VKGNHTFSFGTM
-619 GILSMVLGG
+619 GILGMVLGG
-628 APIHTTFNYTSAF
+628 APIHTTFNFTSAF

-653 TGNAFGSF
+653 TGNAFASF
-661 LMGATSSGSTGIAQY
+661 LMGAVGANSLTGVAQY
-676 PALSKHYFGWYL
+676 PALSKHYYGWYL
-688 QDDWKATKSLT
+688 QDDWKATRNLT
-699 LNLGLR
+699 LNLGMR

-717 RQAYFMPNQVNP
+717 RQAYFQPNQVNP

-760 FSPRFGF
+760 FSPRLGF
-767 SYLAT
+767 SYMAT
-772 KKLVARGGG
+772 KKLVARGGF

-795 PGYAQTTSMVSS
+795 PGYAQTTSLVSS

-816 TLSNPFPQGILPVIG
+816 TLSNPFPQGILPIIG
-831 SSQGG
+831 NTQGG
-836 LTDVGQNLST
+836 LTDVGQTLST

-860 FGLEYSLTA
+860 FGLEYSLTP

-903 STALTA
+903 SSALTA
-909 ATTNPFFGLSP
+909 AVTNPFLGLGP
-920 VAGSGCGLA
+920 VAGSACGLA
-929 GATVPSYQ
+929 GATVPAYQ

-945 CDTVTNA
+945 CDSVTNA
-952 KENVAFSFYDALDV
+952 KDNTAFSFYDALDV
-966 KYRHRLSNDLTIL
+966 KYQHRLSNDLTIM

-989 DTVGG
+989 DTIGG
-994 STFYAFYGQVVRNN
+994 STFEVFYSEVVRNN

-1017 AYADQPNGAVVSY
+1017 AYADTPNAAVVSY
-1030 IYSLPVG
+1030 IYALPVG
-1037 RGNLIGQNW
+1037 TGKLIGANW
-1046 GRVTDGL
+1046 GRKTDAA

-1061 DTSFREGLP
+1061 DTTFDEGMP
-1070 MGISANLNP
+1070 MGINGNLNAP
-1079 GSVYGGGQH
+1079 SVYGGGQH
-1088 ALVVGNPTVPGNVSA
+1088 AVVVGNPNVPGPVAA
-1103 NSGCSG
+1103 NPGCNA
-1109 PTKLRNITHWYNPCA
+1109 PTRLRNITDWYNPCA

-1137 RYFSNLRTAPYY
+1137 RYFSNLRRPPYY

-1181 LGPSTNTTP
+1181 LGPPTNTTP
-1190 GTGSVGSIIYADIAR
+1190 GTGSVGSIVYADIAR

>member
-1 MLQKGSAEIQSH
+1 MRRF
-13 SGGTTMFRLP
+13 FRSRPVLHV
-23 TSPFAGR
+23 
-30 LALLV
+30 ALLFV
-35 SLAVLSLVSPS
+35 AAAFLAQFSFSLF
-46 PLLAQNMASSASI
+46 AQNMASTASV
-59 SGMVND
+59 SGTVSD
-65 PQGARVAGASLTLSS
+65 PQGARVAGATLTLASP
-80 QDQGITR
+80 DQGITR
-87 KFTTTSTGTYSFSLL
+87 KFTTTSTGTFSFSLL
-102 PPATYTLKIAASG
+102 PPATYILKISVAG

-121 DGVVLAVDQA
+121 DGIVLAVGQA
-131 AELNPTLV
+131 VELNPTLA
-139 VGNASSQVVVSGETP
+139 VGNASSQVVVSSEAP

-162 VGDEITGKQ
+162 VGDEVSGKQ

-201 NTVDTADQDYSLMAV
+201 NTVDTADQDYSLMAT
-216 GGQIFAGNSFLL
+216 GGQVFAGNSFLL
-228 DGSWNGMMAYNG
+228 DGSENGMMAYNG

-290 LRNYALDANF
+290 LRNYALDANL
-300 IFNKIAGAPRTATR
+300 IFNKIANQPRTATR

-324 PLYIPGLMPRTHKT
+324 PLYIPGLMHRTHKT

-345 GLRLGAVSQM
+345 GLRLGAVSQL
-355 TSTVPDSTM
+355 TSTVPDSAM
-364 VAGNLSEFLGQPS
+364 AGGNLSEFLGAQLT
-377 GTDAL
+377 GTNATDAL
-382 CRPINQG
+382 CRPVLAG
-389 QIYNPFTTRAVVATC
+389 QIYNPFTTRSVTATC

-420 VPGNNIA
+420 VPNNNIA
-427 GVSGLED
+427 AVAGLED

-443 FPGPTNSNTQAQ
+443 FPGPTNSNAVSSPN
-455 GLNFFADA
+455 GNFFADA
-463 SVPTTSNEMTVRID
+463 SVPTTSNEMSIRID

-501 ALFGA
+501 PLFGA

-567 LTAASPF
+567 LNAPSPY
-574 FPIVNVQGF
+574 FPIVNVTGF

-607 VKGNHTFTFGYM
+607 VKGNHTFTFGTM
-619 GILSMVLGG
+619 EILSMVLGG
-628 APIHTTFNYTSAF
+628 APLHTTFNFTSAF
-641 SAGPNPSNPTSG
+641 AGGPNPSNPTT
-653 TGNAFGSF
+653 TGPGSAFGSF
-661 LMGATSSGSTGIAQY
+661 LMGASSSGSTGFAQY

-688 QDDWKATKSLT
+688 QDDWKPARNLT

-717 RQAYFMPNQVNP
+717 RQAYFQPGQVNP
-729 ISSFASGG
+729 ISSFAGGG

-767 SYLAT
+767 SYLPI
-772 KKLVARGGG
+772 KKLVVRGGA

-795 PGYAQTTSMVSS
+795 PGYTQTTNLVSS

-816 TLSNPFPQGILPVIG
+816 TLSNPFPQGILPIIG
-831 SSQGG
+831 NTQGG
-836 LTDVGQNLST
+836 LTDVGQNLAT
-846 SVFKRPSSYVEQWM
+846 SVFKRPSGYVEQWM
-860 FGLEYSLTA
+860 FGLEYSITP
-869 RDVIEADYVGSHAL
+869 RDVIEADYVGSHGIKL
-883 KFVVSGLNIN
+883 VVSALNLN

-920 VAGSGCGLA
+920 MTGSGCGLA
-929 GATVPSYQ
+929 GATVPAFQ

-945 CDTVTNA
+945 CDSVTNA
-952 KENVAFSFYDALDV
+952 KDLTAFSFYDALDV

-989 DTVGG
+989 DSIGG
-994 STFYAFYGQVVRNN
+994 STFYAFFSQVVRNN

-1046 GRVTDGL
+1046 GKKTDEA

-1061 DTSFREGLP
+1061 DTAFREGLP
-1070 MGISANLNP
+1070 MGISANLNAS
-1079 GSVYGGGQH
+1079 SVYGGAQH
-1088 ALVVGNPTVPGNVSA
+1088 ALVVGNPKVPGNFA
-1103 NSGCSG
+1103 TNSGCIG
-1109 PTKLRNITHWYNPCA
+1109 PTTLRNITHWYNPCA

-1149 DSDISLS
+1149 DTDISLS
-1156 KWTNLSDS
+1156 KSTNITES

-1181 LGPSTNTTP
+1181 LGPSTSTAP
-1190 GTGSVGSIIYADIAR
+1190 GSGSAGSIVYADIPR

>member
-1 MLQKGSAEIQSH
+1 MH
-13 SGGTTMFRLP
+13 RFFRSRPVLHV
-23 TSPFAGR
+23 
-30 LALLV
+30 ALLFV
-35 SLAVLSLVSPS
+35 AAAFLAQCTS
-46 PLLAQNMASSASI
+46 PLLAQNMASTASV
-59 SGMVND
+59 SGIVTD
-65 PQGARVAGASLTLSS
+65 PQGARVTGAVLTLSS
-80 QDQGITR
+80 PDQGITR

-102 PPATYTLKIAASG
+102 PPATYTLKIAVSG

-121 DGVVLAVDQA
+121 DGIVLAVDQA
-131 AELNPTLV
+131 VELNPTLA
-139 VGNASSQVVVSGETP
+139 VGSASSQVVVSTEAP

-162 VGDEITGKQ
+162 IGDEVSGKQ

-216 GGQIFAGNSFLL
+216 GGQVFAGNSFLL
-228 DGSWNGMMAYNG
+228 DGSWNGMIAYNG

-300 IFNKIAGAPRTATR
+300 ILNKVAGAPRTATR

-324 PLYIPGLMPRTHKT
+324 PLYIPGLMHRTHKT

-345 GLRLGAVSQM
+345 GLRLGAVSQL
-355 TSTVPDSTM
+355 TSTVPDSAM
-364 VAGNLSEFLGQPS
+364 VNGNLSEFLGAQLTGAN

-382 CRPINQG
+382 CRPVYAG
-389 QIYNPFTTRAVVATC
+389 QIYNPFTTRSVVSTCSTATS
-404 ATANNTVGQT
+404 TAGQT

-420 VPGNNIA
+420 VPNNNIA
-427 GVSGLED
+427 AVSGLED

-443 FPGPTNSNTQAQ
+443 FPGPTNSNTVAQ
-455 GLNFFADA
+455 GSNFFADA
-463 SVPTTSNEMTVRID
+463 SVPTTSNEMNVRID

-501 ALFGA
+501 PLFGA

-547 EGNVGQGSGFDLTT
+547 EGNVGQGSGFNLTM

-567 LTAASPF
+567 LTTASPF
-574 FPIVNVQGF
+574 FPIVNVTGF

-607 VKGNHTFTFGYM
+607 VKGNHTLTFGTM
-619 GILSMVLGG
+619 EILSMVLGG
-628 APIHTTFNYTSAF
+628 APIHTTFNFTSAF
-641 SAGPNPSNPTSG
+641 AGGPNPSNPTT
-653 TGNAFGSF
+653 TGPGSAFGSF
-661 LMGATSSGSTGIAQY
+661 LMGATSSGSTGFAQY

-688 QDDWKATKSLT
+688 QDDWKATRNLT

-717 RQAYFMPNQVNP
+717 RQAYFQPGQVNP
-729 ISSFASGG
+729 ISSFAGGG

-748 GNRYFYQNSYTN
+748 GDRYFYQNSYTN

-767 SYLAT
+767 SYLPT
-772 KKLVARGGG
+772 KKLVARGGA

-795 PGYAQTTSMVSS
+795 PGYTQTTSLVSS

-816 TLSNPFPQGILPVIG
+816 TLSNPFPQGILPIIG
-831 SSQGG
+831 NTEGG
-836 LTDVGQNLST
+836 LTDVGQNLAT
-846 SVFKRPSSYVEQWM
+846 SVFKRPSGYVEQWM
-860 FGLEYSLTA
+860 FGLEYSLTP
-869 RDVIEADYVGSHAL
+869 RDVIEADYVGSHGL
-883 KFVVSGLNIN
+883 KLVVSALNLN

-903 STALTA
+903 SSALTA
-909 ATTNPFFGLSP
+909 ATPNPFFGLGP
-920 VAGSGCGLA
+920 MTGSSCGLA
-929 GATVPSYQ
+929 GATVPAFQ

-945 CDTVTNA
+945 CDSVTNA
-952 KENVAFSFYDALDV
+952 KDLAAFSFYDALDV
-966 KYRHRLSNDLTIL
+966 KYRHRLSNNLTIL

-989 DTVGG
+989 DTIGG
-994 STFYAFYGQVVRNN
+994 STFYAFYGEVVRNN

-1030 IYSLPVG
+1030 IYQLPVG
-1037 RGNLIGQNW
+1037 RGKWIGSNW
-1046 GRVTDGL
+1046 GKKTDEA

-1070 MGISANLNP
+1070 MGISANLNAS
-1079 GSVYGGGQH
+1079 SVYGGGQH
-1088 ALVVGNPTVPGNVSA
+1088 ALVVGNPKQPGTIA
-1103 NSGCSG
+1103 GCNG
-1109 PTKLRNITHWYNPCA
+1109 PTALRNITHWYNPCA
-1124 FEAAPAGTFGNAP
+1124 FQAAPAGTFGNAP

-1156 KWTNLSDS
+1156 KSTNITDS

-1190 GTGSVGSIIYADIAR
+1190 GTSSAGSIAFADIAR

>member
-1 MLQKGSAEIQSH
+1 MRKLFPSRLFAEIALML
-13 SGGTTMFRLP
+13 GAT
-23 TSPFAGR
+23 
-30 LALLV
+30 ALLTQ
-35 SLAVLSLVSPS
+35 LAP
-46 PLLAQNMASSASI
+46 PLFGQNMASTASV
-59 SGMVND
+59 SGIVTD
-65 PQGARVAGASLTLSS
+65 PQGARVTGATLTLSS
-80 QDQGITR
+80 RDQGITR
-87 KFTTTSTGTYSFSLL
+87 TFTTTSTGTYSFSLL
-102 PPATYTLKIAASG
+102 PPATYTLRIVVNG

-121 DGVVLAVDQA
+121 DGIVLAVDEA
-131 AELNPTLV
+131 VVLNPTLA
-139 VGNASSQVVVSGETP
+139 VGNASSQVVVSGEAP

-162 VGDEITGKQ
+162 VGDEVSGKQ

-180 SSLALVFLDSQ
+180 SSLALIFLDSQ

-216 GGQIFAGNSFLL
+216 GGQLFGANSFLL

-277 GGTEQFHGDMYEF
+277 GGTDQFHGDMYEF
-290 LRNYALDANF
+290 LRNYALDANL

-324 PLYIPGLMPRTHKT
+324 PLYIPGLMHRTHKT

-345 GLRLGAVSQM
+345 GLRLGAVSQL
-355 TSTVPDSTM
+355 TSTVPDMPM
-364 VAGNLSEFLGQPS
+364 VNGNLSEFLGAQLTGAS

-382 CRPINQG
+382 CRPVYSG
-389 QIYNPFTTRAVVATC
+389 QIYNPFTTRSVVSTC
-404 ATANNTVGQT
+404 STANSAAGQT

-427 GVSGLED
+427 AVSGLED
-434 AAAKKIVTY
+434 PAAKKIATY
-443 FPGPTNSNTQAQ
+443 YPGPTNSNTVAQ
-455 GLNFFADA
+455 GNNFFADA

-477 QNLTDNSRFYARYSR
+477 QNLTGNSRFYARYSR

-501 ALFGA
+501 PLFGA

-547 EGNVGQGSGFDLTT
+547 EGNVGQGAGFDLTT
-561 LGLPGS
+561 LGMPGS
-567 LTAASPF
+567 LTTASPF
-574 FPIVNVQGF
+574 FPIVNAQPF
-583 AELGNATTE
+583 ATLGNATTE

-607 VKGNHTFTFGYM
+607 VKGNNTFSFGFM
-619 GILSMVLGG
+619 GILGMVLGG
-628 APIHTTFNYTSAF
+628 APIHTTFNFTSAF
-641 SAGPNPSNPTSG
+641 SAGPDPQHATSG
-653 TGNAFGSF
+653 TGNPFASF
-661 LMGATSSGSTGIAQY
+661 LMGAVSSGMTGIAQY

-688 QDDWKATKSLT
+688 QDDWKATKNLT
-699 LNLGLR
+699 FNLGMR

-729 ISSFASGG
+729 ISSFAGGG

-767 SYLAT
+767 SYQPT
-772 KKLVARGGG
+772 KKLAARGGF
-781 ALFFP
+781 AVFFP

-795 PGYAQTTSMVSS
+795 PGYAQTTTLVSS

-816 TLSNPFPQGILPVIG
+816 TLSNPFPQGILPIIG
-831 SSQGG
+831 NTQGG
-836 LTDVGQNLST
+836 LTDVGQTLST
-846 SVFKRPSSYVEQWM
+846 SVFKRPSSYIEQWM
-860 FGLEYSLTA
+860 FGLEYSLTP
-869 RDVIEADYVGSHAL
+869 RDLIEADYVGSHAL
-883 KFVVSGLNIN
+883 KFVISGLNIN

-903 STALTA
+903 SSALTA
-909 ATTNPFFGLSP
+909 AKTNPFFGLGP
-920 VAGSGCGLA
+920 VAGSSCALA
-929 GATVPSYQ
+929 NATVPAFQ
-937 LMLPMPEF
+937 LMLPMPEY
-945 CDTVTNA
+945 CDSVTNA
-952 KENVAFSFYDALDV
+952 KDNVAFAFYDALDV
-966 KYRHRLSNDLTIL
+966 KYQHRLSNDLTIM
-979 GTYTRGKALD
+979 GTYTHAKALD
-989 DTVGG
+989 DTIGG
-994 STFYAFYGQVVRNN
+994 STFYAFYGETVRNN
-1008 YNLAQEKSV
+1008 YDLAQEKSV
-1017 AYADQPNGAVVSY
+1017 AYADTPNAAVVSY
-1030 IYSLPVG
+1030 IYSLPIG
-1037 RGNLIGQNW
+1037 TGKLIGSSW
-1046 GRVTDGL
+1046 GKGTNAAL
-1053 FGGWQVAG
+1053 GGWQVAG
-1061 DTSFREGLP
+1061 DSTFDEGEP

-1088 ALVVGNPTVPGNVSA
+1088 AVVVGNPKQPGTIA
-1103 NSGCSG
+1103 GCVG
-1109 PTKLRNITHWYNPCA
+1109 PTVLRNITHWYNPCA
-1124 FEAAPAGTFGNAP
+1124 FQAAPAGTFGNAP
-1137 RYFSNLRTAPYY
+1137 RYFSNLRRPPYY

-1156 KWTNLSDS
+1156 KWTNLTES

-1181 LGPSTNTTP
+1181 LGPPTNTTP
-1190 GTGSVGSIIYADIAR
+1190 GTPSAGSIVYADIAR

>member
-1 MLQKGSAEIQSH
+1 MRKLFELQTILRMVLLLGAVSLLVTQ
-13 SGGTTMFRLP
+13 GTTTMF
-23 TSPFAGR
+23 
-30 LALLV
+30 
-35 SLAVLSLVSPS
+35 
-46 PLLAQNMASSASI
+46 AQNMASTASV
-59 SGMVND
+59 SGIVTD
-65 PQGARVAGASLTLSS
+65 PQGARVANAALTLSS
-80 QDQGITR
+80 MDQGITR

-102 PPATYTLKIAASG
+102 PPATYTMKIVVGG

-121 DGVVLAVDQA
+121 DGIDLQVDQA
-131 AELNPTLV
+131 VVLNPTLA
-139 VGNASSQVVVSGETP
+139 VGNESQQVVVSGEAP

-162 VGDEITGKQ
+162 LGDVVTGKQ

-216 GGQIFAGNSFLL
+216 GGQLFASNSFLL
-228 DGSWNGMMAYNG
+228 DGTWNGMIAYNG

-290 LRNYALDANF
+290 LRNYDLDANL
-300 IFNKIAGAPRTATR
+300 IFNKIANQPRTATR

-324 PLYIPGLMPRTHKT
+324 PLYIPGLMHRTHKT

-345 GLRLGAVSQM
+345 GLRLGAVSSLN
-355 TSTVPDSTM
+355 TTVPTPGM
-364 VAGNLSEFLGQPS
+364 VSGNLSAFLGAQLP

-382 CRPINQG
+382 CRPIYAG
-389 QIYNPFTTRAVVATC
+389 QIYNPFSTRSVVSTC
-404 ATANNTVGQT
+404 STANNTAGQT
-414 VEIRDP
+414 VQIRDP

-427 GVSGLED
+427 GLAGLED
-434 AAAKKIVTY
+434 PAAKNMVTY
-443 FPGPTNSNTQAQ
+443 FPAPTNTNLSS
-455 GLNFFADA
+455 NFFANA
-463 SVPTTSNEMTVRID
+463 SVPTTSNEMNVRID
-477 QNLTDNSRFYARYSR
+477 QILTDNSRFYARFSR
-492 KWEAKVQSA
+492 KWEEKAQSA
-501 ALFGA
+501 PFFGA
-506 SNPAGPGQTNPN
+506 SNPAGPGQINPN
-518 NRYNVASGYS
+518 NRYSVASGYS

-538 VNFGYNRFV
+538 VNFGYNRWV
-547 EGNVGQGSGFDLTT
+547 EGNVGQGAGFKSST
-561 LGLPGS
+561 LGLPAV
-567 LTAASPF
+567 LDQVSPY
-574 FPIVNVQGF
+574 FPLVNISGYVS
-583 AELGNATTE
+583 LGNATTE

-619 GILSMVLGG
+619 GILGMVLGG
-628 APIHTTFNYTSAF
+628 APIHTTFGFTSAF

-661 LMGATSSGSTGIAQY
+661 LMGAAASGTSGSAQY
-676 PALSKHYFGWYL
+676 PALSKHYSGWYL

-699 LNLGLR
+699 LNLGMR
-705 YDIQL
+705 YDFQL

-717 RQAYFMPNQVNP
+717 RQAYFLPDQVNP

-760 FSPRFGF
+760 FSPRLGF
-767 SYLAT
+767 SYMAS
-772 KKLVARGGG
+772 KKLVVRGGG

-795 PGYAQTTSMVSS
+795 PGYAQTTSLVSS

-816 TLSNPFPQGILPVIG
+816 TLSNPFPQGILPIVG
-831 SSQGG
+831 NTQGG

-846 SVFKRPSSYVEQWM
+846 GFFKRPMSYVEQWM
-860 FGLEYSLTA
+860 FGLQYSLTP
-869 RDVIEADYVGSHAL
+869 RDMIEADYVGSHAL
-883 KFVVSGLNIN
+883 KFVISGLNTN

-903 STALTA
+903 SSALTA
-909 ATTNPFFGLSP
+909 AKTNPFFGLGP

-929 GATVPSYQ
+929 GATVPAYQ

-952 KENVAFSFYDALDV
+952 KDDIAFSFYDALNV
-966 KYRHRLSNDLTIL
+966 KYQHRLSNDLTIL

-989 DTVGG
+989 DTIGG
-994 STFYAFYGQVVRNN
+994 SAFEVFYGETVRNN

-1017 AYADQPNGAVVSY
+1017 AYADTPNAAVVSY

-1037 RGNLIGQNW
+1037 RGKSIGQNW
-1046 GRVTDGL
+1046 GKKTDAA

-1061 DTSFREGLP
+1061 DTTFDEGEP
-1070 MGISANLNP
+1070 IGINGNLNSA
-1079 GSVYGGGQH
+1079 SVYGGGQH
-1088 ALVVGNPTVPGNVSA
+1088 AQVVGNPTVPGNVAA
-1103 NSGCSG
+1103 NPNCTG
-1109 PTKLRNITHWYNPCA
+1109 PSKVRNITTWYNPCA
-1124 FEAAPAGTFGNAP
+1124 FMPAAAGTFGNAP
-1137 RYFSNLRTAPYY
+1137 RYFSNLRRPPYY
-1149 DSDISLS
+1149 DTDISLS

-1181 LGPSTNTTP
+1181 LGPPTNVTVS
-1190 GTGSVGSIIYADIAR
+1190 TGSAGSIVLADIAR

-1210 AKFYW
+1210 LKIYW

>member
-1 MLQKGSAEIQSH
+1 LFVA
-13 SGGTTMFRLP
+13 
-23 TSPFAGR
+23 A
-30 LALLV
+30 
-35 SLAVLSLVSPS
+35 AVLAQFTSSV
-46 PLLAQNMASSASI
+46 LAQNVASTASV
-59 SGMVND
+59 SGTLSD
-65 PQGARVAGASLTLSS
+65 PQGARVTGATLTLSS
-80 QDQGITR
+80 LDQGITR
-87 KFTTTSTGTYSFSLL
+87 KFTTTATGTYSFSLL
-102 PPATYTLKIAASG
+102 PPATYVLKITVSG

-121 DGVVLAVDQA
+121 DGIVLAVDQA
-131 AELNPTLV
+131 VELNLTLV
-139 VGNASSQVVVSGETP
+139 VGNASSQVVVTSEAP

-162 VGDEITGKQ
+162 IGDEVSGKQ

-180 SSLALVFLDSQ
+180 SSLALIFLDSQ
-191 NRWFDQGALG
+191 NRWFDQGTMG
-201 NTVDTADQDYSLMAV
+201 NTVDTADQDYSLMSV
-216 GGQIFAGNSFLL
+216 GGQIFAANSFLL

-290 LRNYALDANF
+290 FRNYALDANL
-300 IFNKIAGAPRTATR
+300 IFNKIAGAGRTATR
-314 MNQFGATEGG
+314 MNQFGVTEGG
-324 PLYIPGLMPRTHKT
+324 PLYIPGLMHRTHKT

-345 GLRLGAVSQM
+345 GLRLGAASLLK
-355 TSTVPDSTM
+355 STVPDTAM
-364 VAGNLSEFLGQPS
+364 QGGNLSEFLGSQLPGTS
-377 GTDAL
+377 ATDAL
-382 CRPINQG
+382 CRPVYAG
-389 QIYNPFTTRAVVATC
+389 QIYNPFTTRSVVATC
-404 ATANNTVGQT
+404 ATANSTVGQT

-420 VPGNNIA
+420 VAGNNIA

-443 FPGPTNSNTQAQ
+443 FPGPTNSNSPVA
-455 GLNFFADA
+455 GLNFVAFA
-463 SVPTTSNEMTVRID
+463 SVPTTSNEMSIRID
-477 QNLTDNSRFYARYSR
+477 QNPTDNSRFYARYSR

-501 ALFGA
+501 PLFGT

-538 VNFGYNRFV
+538 LNFGYNRFV
-547 EGNVGQGSGFDLTT
+547 EGNVGQGAGFDLTT

-567 LTAASPF
+567 LTTASPF
-574 FPIVNVQGF
+574 FPIVNVTGF

-592 ATALDEGTIS
+592 STALDEGTIS

-607 VKGNHTFTFGYM
+607 VKGNNTFTFGTM
-619 GILSMVLGG
+619 EILSMVLGG

-641 SAGPNPSNPTSG
+641 SAGPDPNHATAG

-661 LMGATSSGSTGIAQY
+661 LMGATSSGSTGFAQY

-688 QDDWKATKSLT
+688 QDDWKAARNLT
-699 LNLGLR
+699 FNLGLR

-717 RQAYFMPNQVNP
+717 RQAYFQPNQVNP
-729 ISSFASGG
+729 ISSFAGGG

-760 FSPRFGF
+760 FSPRLGF

-772 KKLVARGGG
+772 KKLVARGGF

-795 PGYAQTTSMVSS
+795 PGYAQTTSLVSS

-831 SSQGG
+831 NSQGG

-860 FGLEYSLTA
+860 FGLEYSLTP

-883 KFVVSGLNIN
+883 KFVISGLNIN
-893 QLPPADLALG
+893 QLPLSDLALG
-903 STALTA
+903 SSALTA
-909 ATTNPFFGLSP
+909 ATTNPFTGLSP
-920 VAGSGCGLA
+920 MTGSSCGLA
-929 GATVPSYQ
+929 GATVPAYQ

-945 CDTVTNA
+945 CDSVTNA
-952 KENVAFSFYDALDV
+952 KENTAFSFYDALDV
-966 KYRHRLSNDLTIL
+966 KYRHRLSNNLTIL

-989 DTVGG
+989 DTIGG
-994 STFYAFYGQVVRNN
+994 SAFYLFYSEVVRNN

-1017 AYADQPNGAVVSY
+1017 AYADTPNAVVTSY

-1037 RGNLIGQNW
+1037 RGKSFGQNW
-1046 GRVTDGL
+1046 GRKTDAA

-1061 DTSFREGLP
+1061 DTTFDEGEP
-1070 MGISANLNP
+1070 MGISANLNA

-1088 ALVVGNPTVPGNVSA
+1088 AQVVGNPKIPGTVAA
-1103 NSGCSG
+1103 NPNCNA
-1109 PTKLRNITHWYNPCA
+1109 PTKLRNITDWYNPCA
-1124 FEAAPAGTFGNAP
+1124 FVPAAAGTFGNAP
-1137 RYFSNLRTAPYY
+1137 RYFSNLRRPPYY
-1149 DSDISLS
+1149 DTDISLS
-1156 KWTNLSDS
+1156 KSTNITDS

-1174 NAFNHVN
+1174 NVFNHVN
-1181 LGPSTNTTP
+1181 LGPPTNTTP
-1190 GTGSVGSIIYADIAR
+1190 GSSGVGSVVYADIAR

>member
-1 MLQKGSAEIQSH
+1 MSRFFPSRPILHVALI
-13 SGGTTMFRLP
+13 SGVVTL
-23 TSPFAGR
+23 
-30 LALLV
+30 
-35 SLAVLSLVSPS
+35 
-46 PLLAQNMASSASI
+46 LLAQITTPLLGQNLASTASI
-59 SGMVND
+59 SGIVTD
-65 PQGARVAGASLTLSS
+65 PQGARVTGATLTLAS
-80 QDQGITR
+80 QEEGITR
-87 KFTTTSTGTYSFSLL
+87 TFTTTSTGTYSFSLL
-102 PPATYTLKIAASG
+102 PPATYTLKIAVAG

-121 DGVVLAVDQA
+121 RGIVLAVDQTV
-131 AELNPTLV
+131 ELNPTLAM
-139 VGNASSQVVVSGETP
+139 GNASSQVVVSTEAP

-162 VGDEITGKQ
+162 LGDEVSGKQ

-216 GGQIFAGNSFLL
+216 GGQLFAANSFLL

-263 YAMSEGNVISVVTK
+263 YAMSQGNVISVVTK

-290 LRNYALDANF
+290 LRNYALDATL
-300 IFNKIAGAPRTATR
+300 IFNKINNQAKTPTR

-324 PLYIPGLMPRTHKT
+324 PLYIPGLMHRTNKT

-345 GLRLGAVSQM
+345 GLRLGAVSQLPG
-355 TSTVPDSTM
+355 TVPTSGM
-364 VAGNLSEFLGQPS
+364 VGGDLSAFLGAQLP

-382 CRPINQG
+382 CRPIYTG
-389 QIYNPFTTRAVVATC
+389 QIYNPFSTRSVVSTC
-404 ATANNTVGQT
+404 NTANSTAGQT
-414 VEIRDP
+414 VQIRDP

-427 GVSGLED
+427 AVAGLED
-434 AAAKKIVTY
+434 PVAKKMATY
-443 FPGPTNSNTQAQ
+443 FPGTTGS
-455 GLNFFADA
+455 GLSSNFFADA
-463 SVPTTSNEMTVRID
+463 SVPTTSNEMNIRID
-477 QNLTDNSRFYARYSR
+477 QILTDNSRFYARYSR

-501 ALFGA
+501 PLFGA

-518 NRYNVASGYS
+518 NRYSVASGYS

-538 VNFGYNRFV
+538 VNFGYNRWV
-547 EGNVGQGSGFDLTT
+547 EGNVGQGAGFKSST
-561 LGLPGS
+561 LGLPAVLDS
-567 LTAASPF
+567 VSPY
-574 FPIVNVQGF
+574 FPLVNISGF
-583 AELGNATTE
+583 LPLGNATTE

-628 APIHTTFNYTSAF
+628 APAHTTFGFNSAF
-641 SAGPNPSNPTSG
+641 SAGPDPNHATTG

-661 LMGATSSGSTGIAQY
+661 LMGAAASGTTGIYQY

-688 QDDWKATKSLT
+688 QDDWKATKNLT

-717 RQAYFMPNQVNP
+717 KQAYFMPNQVNP

-767 SYLAT
+767 SYMAT
-772 KKLVARGGG
+772 KKLDVRGGG

-795 PGYAQTTSMVSS
+795 PGYAQTTSLVSS

-836 LTDVGQNLST
+836 LTNVGQSFAT

-860 FGLEYSLTA
+860 FGLQYSLA
-869 RDVIEADYVGSHAL
+869 PRDMIEADYVGSHAL
-883 KFVVSGLNIN
+883 KFVISGLNIN

-903 STALTA
+903 SSALTA
-909 ATTNPFFGLSP
+909 AKTNPFFGLGP
-920 VAGSGCGLA
+920 VTGSGCGLA
-929 GATVPSYQ
+929 GATVPAFQ

-945 CDTVTNA
+945 CDSVTNA
-952 KENVAFSFYDALDV
+952 KDNTAFSFYDALNV
-966 KYRHRLSNDLTIL
+966 KYQHRLSNDLTIM

-989 DTVGG
+989 DTIGG
-994 STFYAFYGQVVRNN
+994 SAFEVFYGEVVRNN

-1030 IYSLPVG
+1030 IYALPVG
-1037 RGNLIGQNW
+1037 RGKLIGSNW
-1046 GRVTDGL
+1046 GKLTDSA

-1070 MGISANLNP
+1070 MGISANLNSA
-1079 GSVYGGGQH
+1079 SVYGGGQH
-1088 ALVVGNPTVPGNVSA
+1088 ANVVGNPNVPGNFAA
-1103 NSGCSG
+1103 NSGCIG
-1109 PTKLRNITHWYNPCA
+1109 PTTLRNITHWYNPCA
-1124 FEAAPAGTFGNAP
+1124 FVAAPAGTFGNAP
-1137 RYFSNLRTAPYY
+1137 RYFSNLRTPPYY
-1149 DSDISLS
+1149 DTDISLS
-1156 KWTNLSDS
+1156 KWTNLGDS
-1164 LRMQFRAEFF
+1164 VRMQFRAEFF
-1174 NAFNHVN
+1174 NTFNHVN

-1190 GTGSVGSIIYADIAR
+1190 GTGNAGSIVFADIAR

>member
-1 MLQKGSAEIQSH
+1 MSRIFPSRPVLHVALIACVV
-13 SGGTTMFRLP
+13 L
-23 TSPFAGR
+23 
-30 LALLV
+30 LLV
-35 SLAVLSLVSPS
+35 PISSTLF
-46 PLLAQNMASSASI
+46 AQNMASTASV
-59 SGMVND
+59 SGIVTD
-65 PQGARVAGASLTLSS
+65 QQGARVTGALLTLTS

-87 KFTTTSTGTYSFSLL
+87 QFTTTSTGTYSFSLL
-102 PPATYTLKIAASG
+102 PPATYSLKIVVAG

-121 DGVVLAVDQA
+121 RGIVLAVDQA
-131 AELNPTLV
+131 VELNPTLA
-139 VGNASSQVVVSGETP
+139 VGSASSQVVVSSEAP

-162 VGDEITGKQ
+162 IGDEVSGKQ

-216 GGQIFAGNSFLL
+216 GGQLFAQNSFLL
-228 DGSWNGMMAYNG
+228 DGSVNGMMAYNG

-263 YAMSEGNVISVVTK
+263 YPMSEGNVISVVTK

-290 LRNYALDANF
+290 LRNYALDSNF

-324 PLYIPGLMPRTHKT
+324 PLYIPGLMHRTHKT

-345 GLRLGAVSQM
+345 GLRLGAVSQL
-355 TSTVPDSTM
+355 TSTVPDSGM
-364 VAGNLSEFLGQPS
+364 VNGNLSEFLGAQLS
-377 GTDAL
+377 GANGTDAL
-382 CRPINQG
+382 CRPVYAG
-389 QIYNPFTTRAVVATC
+389 QIYNPFTTRSVVSTCSTATS
-404 ATANNTVGQT
+404 TAGQT

-420 VPGNNIA
+420 VPNNNIA
-427 GVSGLED
+427 AVTGLED
-434 AAAKKIVTY
+434 PAAKKIVTY
-443 FPGPTNSNTQAQ
+443 FPGPTNSNTVAA
-455 GLNFFADA
+455 GSNFFADA
-463 SVPTTSNEMTVRID
+463 SVPTTSNEMNVRID
-477 QNLTDNSRFYARYSR
+477 QNLTSNSRFYARYSR

-501 ALFGA
+501 PLFGA
-506 SNPAGPGQTNPN
+506 SDPAGPGQVNPN

-538 VNFGYNRFV
+538 INFGYNRFV

-567 LTAASPF
+567 LTTASPF
-574 FPIVNVQGF
+574 FPIVAISGF

-607 VKGNHTFTFGYM
+607 VKGNHTFTFGTM
-619 GILSMVLGG
+619 EILSMVLGG
-628 APIHTTFNYTSAF
+628 APIHTTFSYTSAF
-641 SAGPNPSNPTSG
+641 AGGPNPSSPTT
-653 TGNAFGSF
+653 TGPGSAFGAF
-661 LMGATSSGSTGIAQY
+661 LMGATSSGSTGFAQY

-688 QDDWKATKSLT
+688 QDDWKATKNLT
-699 LNLGLR
+699 LNLGMR

-717 RQAYFMPNQVNP
+717 RQAYFQPNQVNP
-729 ISSFASGG
+729 ISSFAAGG

-748 GNRYFYQNSYTN
+748 GNRYFYQNTYTN
-760 FSPRFGF
+760 FSPRLGF
-767 SYLAT
+767 SYMAT
-772 KKLVARGGG
+772 KKLVVRGGG

-795 PGYAQTTSMVSS
+795 PGYTQTTSLVSS

-816 TLSNPFPQGILPVIG
+816 TLSNPFPQGILPIIG
-831 SSQGG
+831 NTQGG

-846 SVFKRPSSYVEQWM
+846 SVFKRPSMYVEQWM
-860 FGLEYSLTA
+860 FGLQYSLTP
-869 RDVIEADYVGSHAL
+869 RDMIEADYVGSHAL
-883 KFVVSGLNIN
+883 KFVISGLNLN

-903 STALTA
+903 SSALTA
-909 ATTNPFFGLSP
+909 AKTNPFYGLGP
-920 VAGSGCGLA
+920 VAGSSCGLA
-929 GATVPSYQ
+929 GATVPAYQ

-952 KENVAFSFYDALDV
+952 KDNIAFSFYDALDV
-966 KYRHRLSNDLTIL
+966 KYQHRLSNDLTIL

-994 STFYAFYGQVVRNN
+994 STFEAFYSEVVRNN
-1008 YNLAQEKSV
+1008 YDLAQEKSV

-1030 IYSLPVG
+1030 IYALPVG
-1037 RGNLIGQNW
+1037 TGKLIGSNW
-1046 GRVTDGL
+1046 GKGINAA

-1061 DTSFREGLP
+1061 DTAFREGLP

-1088 ALVVGNPTVPGNVSA
+1088 AVVVGNPTVPGPVSA
-1103 NSGCSG
+1103 NSNCTA
-1109 PTKLRNITHWYNPCA
+1109 PTLLRNITHWYNPCA

-1137 RYFSNLRTAPYY
+1137 RYFSNLRTPPYY

-1181 LGPSTNTTP
+1181 LGPPTNTAP
-1190 GTGSVGSIIYADIAR
+1190 GTPSAGSIVYADIAR